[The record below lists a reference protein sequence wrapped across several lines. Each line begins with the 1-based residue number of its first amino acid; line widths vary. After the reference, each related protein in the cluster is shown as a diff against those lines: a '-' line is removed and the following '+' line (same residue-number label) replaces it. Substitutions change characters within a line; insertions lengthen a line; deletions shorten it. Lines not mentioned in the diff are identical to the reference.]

1 MRGSEQPVRGVEIV
15 FRALQVFPDGIY
27 FIARSDP
34 DGNGRDIR
42 FYDFATRRSRL
53 VQSLGSVRTYVGLT
67 VSPDRTTFLYSVV
80 ANDTRN
86 LMLSEGFH

>member
-1 MRGSEQPVRGVEIV
+1 M
-15 FRALQVFPDGIY
+15 
-27 FIARSDP
+27 ARSDP
-34 DGNGRDIR
+34 NGNGREIR

-53 VQSLGSVRTYVGLT
+53 VQSLGVVKTDHGLS
-67 VSPDRTTFLYSVV
+67 VSPDRTTFLYTVV